1 MNRPR
6 RFLLCWIA
14 APLLA
19 ACICGCVDAPNARK
33 PIQKAFAS
41 TVQIVSVEPS
51 GQATQVGS
59 GFAVGGE
66 FVAADLRS
74 VDSASAV
81 QVRLANESV
90 LRPVNAVAARDKKLG
105 LALLHVPSLKA
116 PPIRLGA
123 APDARGIGERVYA
136 LSVIDENKPAV
147 LSAQIHGMRFEGK
160 TSIMTLTEPVS
171 RAGRGGPILN
181 ARGEAIAIAARVAVS
196 TNALQPLMER
206 AWVQYPPSPQPPLP
220 ERFTRRARIG
230 LPQGAKA
237 RIGKGSI
244 NHIAFS
250 PDSSRIAAAGYD
262 GVWIYDAHTGAEIDL
277 LFGHMHEATMA
288 AFSPDGK
295 TIASCSWGETIRIW
309 DAQTFTP
316 LHTIQP
322 DEAVIVTQIAYSPDS
337 KTLAY
342 NEFDDDDESRV
353 QLLNLETFAP
363 PRTLMRLSD
372 GVRHLMYSPDG
383 KTIAGASNDNAVR
396 LWSAD
401 TGSLLETLKGHTE
414 EIRGAAFSPD
424 GKAIV
429 SSENNKICIWGV
441 QTGALLRTIENKDHT
456 RNLSSIAFSPD
467 GKTFVSGEGS
477 VFGAEL
483 REWNAE
489 TGALARLLAKEADV
503 LGGLHT
509 AAYSPDGELIAAVNH
524 AKEIVLW
531 SAKTGKVAR
540 TIQGHH
546 RFIDCAAYSPDGAV
560 IAGALYESG
569 VKLWSAETGAF
580 LRQIPDSR
588 GVTNFVSFSPDGT
601 TIAALRSGKLF
612 IYDIETGEELRSLGK
627 DSNPIWSAA
636 YSPGGQYIAA
646 GSRKNTVQIWNAQTG
661 ALLDTLRGHGNPVRR
676 AAYSPDGKTIAGVS
690 ESGEIRIWSAQTGA
704 PLRIFSKD
712 MPRVTAAAYSPDGK
726 TIATCSKGTI
736 QLWDVKTGAL
746 QKTFESIGAG
756 NGATVISL
764 AFSPDGKT
772 IAGGGGVRGSYGI
785 LTQNDVRLWDVE
797 TGALL
802 HTFLGHTY
810 HVNAVEFSP
819 DSGTLMSA
827 GRGGTIFLWDVKNLS
842 SRPFN

>member
-1 MNRPR
+1 MSIESN
-6 RFLLCWIA
+6 
-14 APLLA
+14 
-19 ACICGCVDAPNARK
+19 
-33 PIQKAFAS
+33 
-41 TVQIVSVEPS
+41 
-51 GQATQVGS
+51 GQATHVGS

-66 FVAADLRS
+66 FVAANLRS
-74 VDSASAV
+74 VDGASAV

-90 LRPVNAVAARDKKLG
+90 LRRVETIAARDRKLG

-116 PPIRLGA
+116 PPIPLGA

-160 TSIMTLTEPVS
+160 TSIMTLTAPVS

-181 ARGEAIAIAARVAVS
+181 ARGEAIAIAARSVVS

-206 AWVQYPPSPQPPLP
+206 AWVQHPPSPQPPLP

-237 RIGKGSI
+237 RIGKGNI
-244 NHIAFS
+244 NHLAFS
-250 PDSSRIAAAGYD
+250 QDGNRIAAAGYD

-277 LFGHMHEATMA
+277 LFGHKHEVAMA

-295 TIASCSWGETIRIW
+295 TIASCSWGETIRVW

-322 DEAVIVTQIAYSPDS
+322 DAAVVVTQIAYSPDS

-342 NEFDDDDESRV
+342 NEFDDDESRV

-372 GVRHLMYSPDG
+372 GVSHLAYSPDG
-383 KTIAGASNDNAVR
+383 KTIAGASTDNAIR
-396 LWSAD
+396 LWSAE
-401 TGSLLETLKGHTE
+401 TGSLLETFKGHTG

-424 GKAIV
+424 GTTIAG
-429 SSENNKICIWGV
+429 SEDNKICIWGV
-441 QTGALLRTIENKDHT
+441 KTGALLRTIEDKDHT
-456 RNLSSIAFSPD
+456 RNLSAIAFSPD
-467 GKTFVSGEGS
+467 GKSIVSGEGS

-489 TGALARLLAKEADV
+489 TGALARLLAKEGDV

-531 SAKTGKVAR
+531 SAETGKVAR

-546 RFIDCAAYSPDGAV
+546 GFIDCAAYSPDGTV
-560 IAGALYESG
+560 IAGAGAESG

-588 GVTNFVSFSPDGT
+588 GVIRFISFSPDGT

-612 IYDIETGEELRSLGK
+612 IYDIKTGEALRSLGK
-627 DSNPIWSAA
+627 DSNAVWSTA

-646 GSRKNTVQIWNAQTG
+646 GNRKNTVQIWNAQTG
-661 ALLDTLRGHGNPVRR
+661 ALLDTLIGHENPVRR
-676 AAYSPDGKTIAGVS
+676 VAYSPDGKTIAGVS
-690 ESGEIRIWSAQTGA
+690 DSGEIKIWNAHIGMSLHT
-704 PLRIFSKD
+704 FSKD
-712 MPRVTAAAYSPDGK
+712 MPRITTVAYSPDGT
-726 TIATCSKGTI
+726 TIATGSAGTI

-746 QKTFESIGAG
+746 QKTFEHADNGGA
-756 NGATVISL
+756 VLSL
-764 AFSPDGKT
+764 SFSPDGKT
-772 IAGGGGVRGSYGI
+772 IAVGGGVSGAYGV

-802 HTFLGHTY
+802 HTFLGHTC

-819 DSGTLMSA
+819 DGETLMSA
-827 GRGGTIFLWDVKNLS
+827 GRGGTIFLWDVGNLS